1 MEFRRVAPVVGLGAL
16 LVADAV
22 LVTWAL
28 RPATTEVA
36 RAVSSSAAASATP
49 DATGEEPSPSPSETD
64 SPSPEP
70 AGTEVA
76 PLARLVSGVDDET
89 AWVADAGSCS
99 EPGRVLVTTDGG
111 ATWSSNAAPGLVLR
125 VTATSATEGFVTGGD
140 DGCAYRLWP
149 TGDGGESWG
158 DPQSGAGWWSRL
170 PEEPGK
176 VNSATGA
183 TVTPCPDGADV
194 VDLVGLEVETA
205 LALCEGGEGRSTAD
219 AGASWTTTFTVEGAL
234 ALGLTPD
241 ASAGVLVHTDDGCS
255 GVVATA
261 VRDGEPT
268 EDGTCVE
275 STPATGRVAVSGT
288 ASAWWLVSGDE
299 AFVASSPDGPWEAVE
314 GSLGES

>member
-1 MEFRRVAPVVGLGAL
+1 VDPRRLAIGIALGAFL
-16 LVADAV
+16 LADAALIV
-22 LVTWAL
+22 WAF
-28 RPATTEVA
+28 RPAPAAVAEVSA
-36 RAVSSSAAASATP
+36 SPTASVAASSPEPSASPSSA
-49 DATGEEPSPSPSETD
+49 SPSPTD
-64 SPSPEP
+64 SAPDV
-70 AGTEVA
+70 EVA
-76 PLARLVSGVDDET
+76 PLERMVSAAGPEV

-99 EPGRVLVTTDGG
+99 EPGRVRVTTDGG
-111 ATWSSNAAPGLVLR
+111 AAWSSNAAPGLVLR
-125 VTATSATEGFVTGGD
+125 VTATSGTEGFVTGGD

-158 DPQSGAGWWSRL
+158 DAQSGAGWWSRL

-234 ALGLTPD
+234 ALAVNPD
-241 ASAGVLVHTDDGCS
+241 ASAGVLVHTEDGCS
-255 GVVATA
+255 GVVASA
-261 VRDGEPT
+261 VRDGEPAD
-268 EDGTCVE
+268 DGTCVE
-275 STPATGRVAVSGT
+275 SSPSTGHVAVAGSE
-288 ASAWWLVSGDE
+288 SAWWLVSGDE

-314 GSLGES
+314 GSLGEG